1 MIDHIVSIKS
11 DRNLTYPMS
20 DKLEFKY
27 EVEIKSVDKRQTL
40 SKEIK
45 DELINAEKTKI
56 LNMHS
61 ISHYD
66 KVRRSVSIKF
76 YQ

>member
-1 MIDHIVSIKS
+1 
-11 DRNLTYPMS
+11 MS

-45 DELINAEKTKI
+45 DDLKE
-56 LNMHS
+56 S
-61 ISHYD
+61 
-66 KVRRSVSIKF
+66 
-76 YQ
+76 